1 MNKIKIILIAM
12 LLVIC
17 CCCSKKEN
25 QKQDNMLQEPNN
37 EVNMEREKNNYV
49 SYNGNLKVVGTS
61 LKNSHGEDFVLR
73 GISSHGLQWYGD
85 YINYDVLKELKE
97 NWNTNVFRIAMYT
110 EEGGYISNKTIKNK
124 VIEIVNDVVKLD
136 MYVIIDW
143 HILSDNNPNNHL
155 DEAKEFFKE
164 MAELYKNVP
173 NVIYEICNEP
183 NGGVTWDND
192 IKPYADAVIKEIRK
206 IDEQAVIIVG
216 TPNYS
221 QDVDIVSNNPID
233 EKNIMYA
240 LHFYAGTHKEDLRNK
255 LGVALDNNLPIF
267 VSEWGT
273 SDASGNGGFF
283 EESSRTWLNLLDENN
298 ISWIV
303 WSLCDKNESSA
314 LLKDNTNTKGIF
326 DDTYLSESGKFIK
339 SILKSYL

>member
-1 MNKIKIILIAM
+1 MNKIKTFLICILLI
-12 LLVIC
+12 IC
-17 CCCSKKEN
+17 CSCTKE
-25 QKQDNMLQEPNN
+25 KQNNINEKQNDNIGM
-37 EVNMEREKNNYV
+37 EVKKNNYV
-49 SYNGNLKVVGTS
+49 SYNGNLKVIGKS
-61 LKNSHGEDFVLR
+61 LKNNHDEDFILR

-85 YINYDVLKELKE
+85 YINYDTLRELKE
-97 NWNTNVFRIAMYT
+97 KWHINVFRIAMYT
-110 EEGGYISNKTIKNK
+110 EEGGYIFDKTIKNK
-124 VIEIVNDVVKLD
+124 VIEIINDAIKLD
-136 MYVIIDW
+136 LYVIIDW
-143 HILSDNNPNNHL
+143 HILSDNNPNMHL
-155 DEAKEFFKE
+155 DEAKVFFRE
-164 MAELYKNVP
+164 MTELYKDVP

-183 NGGVTWDND
+183 NGSVTWDND
-192 IKPYADAVIKEIRK
+192 IKPYAEEIIKEIRK
-206 IDEQAVIIVG
+206 IDDKAVIIVG

-221 QDVDIVSNNPID
+221 QDVDIVSNSPID

-255 LGVALDNNLPIF
+255 LKIALDNNLPIF

-283 EESSRTWLNLLDENN
+283 EESSKIWLNFLDENN

-326 DDTYLSESGKFIK
+326 DDNYLSESGKFIK
-339 SILKSYL
+339 SILKS